1 MVFGY
6 RMVIGCEAAI
16 FIRVDGE
23 SRIESAS
30 GPRSSSGPRRPH
42 YQLVVSNSPY
52 GIKFYGAKLAIGTLN
67 LCFVLFTI
75 NSTSAIFD

>member
-1 MVFGY
+1 MT
-6 RMVIGCEAAI
+6 IGCEAVL

-23 SRIESAS
+23 SRIESVS

-42 YQLVVSNSPY
+42 YKLVVSNSPY
-52 GIKFYGAKLAIGTLN
+52 SIEFYGAQLAIGTLN
-67 LCFVLFTI
+67 LYFVLFTI